1 MTTRI
6 SFLSAAL
13 AIGTF
18 AALPALA
25 QTMTP
30 ASPAPS
36 ASIESGVRADTGK
49 TGAQSTV
56 KLQNEERKDK
66 AAQDKKAHEQVAQH
80 PGAAVKT
87 DGTVKSDA
95 AKPDASSK

>member
-6 SFLSAAL
+6 SLLSAAL
-13 AIGTF
+13 ALGTF

-36 ASIESGVRADTGK
+36 AQSGTP
-49 TGAQSTV
+49 SNV
-56 KLQNEERKDK
+56 KLPANDEHKSKGK
-66 AAQDKKAHEQVAQH
+66 AAKEKTSHEQVAQR
-80 PGAAVKT
+80 PGAATKT
-87 DGTVKSDA
+87 DSTVK
-95 AKPDASSK
+95 PDTSSK

>member
-6 SFLSAAL
+6 SLLSTAL
-13 AIGTF
+13 ALGTF

-36 ASIESGVRADTGK
+36 TQSGTPG
-49 TGAQSTV
+49 TV
-56 KLQNEERKDK
+56 KPQANDEHKSKDK
-66 AAQDKKAHEQVAQH
+66 TAKEKTYREQVAQH
-80 PGAAVKT
+80 PGAATKT
-87 DGTVKSDA
+87 DSAV
-95 AKPDASSK
+95 KPDTSSK